1 MYLRLKIEV
10 PPSKANF
17 LNLIVNKYRKRK
29 VKRFFYKIEK
39 TLKFNAKNS

>member
-1 MYLRLKIEV
+1 MFLRLKTEG

-29 VKRFFYKIEK
+29 VKRFLYKI
-39 TLKFNAKNS
+39 